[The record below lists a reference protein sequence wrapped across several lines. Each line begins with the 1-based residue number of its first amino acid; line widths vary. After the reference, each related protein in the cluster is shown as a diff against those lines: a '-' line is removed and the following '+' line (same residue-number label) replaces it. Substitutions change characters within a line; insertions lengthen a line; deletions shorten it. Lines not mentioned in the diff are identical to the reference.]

1 MAKPRSPAATP
12 RQGRLPRTDRD
23 RRVDAYVGSRVR
35 LKRTIQGLSQTELG
49 TAVGVTFQQMQKYES
64 GANRVSASKLWA
76 LSEVLDVPISYFFD
90 GLESDSSTASPG
102 EAIAAD
108 RYATELMRAVARIH
122 DPKLRDCLLG
132 LVKVMAED

>member
-1 MAKPRSPAATP
+1 MAKQRRIASGS

-23 RRVDAYVGSRVR
+23 RRVDGYVGSRIR

-90 GLESDSSTASPG
+90 GLDSASTGPSPG
-102 EAIAAD
+102 EAAATD
-108 RYATELMRAVARIH
+108 RYATELMRAVARIR
-122 DPKLRDCLLG
+122 DAKLRDCLLG
-132 LVKVMAED
+132 LVKVMGEE